1 MKLIVGLGN
10 PEPEYERTRHNVG
23 FAVVRLLAAQ
33 LGIPLR
39 RRKFDAVYGEG
50 ACGATAVCLCLP
62 QTFMNRSGVSVGAF
76 CRFFRLDLADLL
88 VVHDDLDLGVGQLK
102 FATNRG
108 AAGHR
113 GVASIVETLGGGGF
127 DRLRLGI
134 GRPDR
139 GADPAEYV
147 LQRFTS
153 GEAPMV
159 EAMLTK
165 GMEAIRHYCEHG
177 VQWAM
182 ERYHQKTLGKDA
194 V

>member
-1 MKLIVGLGN
+1 MKCIVGLGN
-10 PEPEYERTRHNVG
+10 PEPEYEHTRHNVG
-23 FAVVRLLAAQ
+23 FVAVKRLAAQ
-33 LGIPLR
+33 LGIALR

-50 ACGATAVCLCLP
+50 QCGPVSVCLCLP

-88 VVHDDLDLGVGQLK
+88 VVHDDLDLALGQLK
-102 FATNRG
+102 FARNRG

-127 DRLRLGI
+127 DRLRMGI

-147 LQRFTS
+147 LQRFPS
-153 GEAPMV
+153 GETLMV
-159 EAMLTK
+159 EAMLTR
-165 GMEAIRHYCEHG
+165 GAEAIQQYCVHG

-182 ERYHQKTLGKDA
+182 ERYHQKEC